1 MGQHEIHG
9 EIFGKHTVYVG
20 VDFILL
26 HLCWVGSVS
35 QWNWWNWAP
44 QAPPSWGP
52 RIPTISPHFELSNV
66 EHAGV
71 AIQRQWACRGPH
83 KPSSWRTGHNLRRA
97 EQLED
102 WECIIDV
109 MELWMCW
116 SKTTSLNRA
125 GNRNTLWGCCDASWI
140 WLLVTFGM
148 LR

>member
-1 MGQHEIHG
+1 MKFTGKYSGNIQYMLGLILSFCIFVGWEVFLNETG
-9 EIFGKHTVYVG
+9 E
-20 VDFILL
+20 
-26 HLCWVGSVS
+26 
-35 QWNWWNWAP
+35 NWAP
-44 QAPPSWGP
+44 QAPHSWGP

-125 GNRNTLWGCCDASWI
+125 GNRNTLWGCCDTSWI